1 MIFIFLEYNLLTIS
15 LKYGMTLFKGVHRR
29 GGMGAVTPRHVK
41 GALPPPLELRAFT
54 LFKS

>member
-15 LKYGMTLFKGVHRR
+15 LKYGMTLFKGVYRG